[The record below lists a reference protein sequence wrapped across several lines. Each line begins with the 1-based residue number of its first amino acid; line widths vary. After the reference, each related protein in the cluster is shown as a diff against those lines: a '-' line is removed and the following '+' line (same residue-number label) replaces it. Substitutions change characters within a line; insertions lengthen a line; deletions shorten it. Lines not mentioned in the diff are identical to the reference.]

1 MQLAIWNY
9 PPAEFAVSGF
19 TSGWVPPPFEIV
31 RHTIPEC
38 VQLLAAGRVD
48 VAMVPTLTLLRDPD
62 AYDVLPAVALS
73 SWSYPYARLVLRHG
87 LQGEIERLAFN
98 PVAEQEAFLARLV
111 LKEHYQRQPVMVPLE
126 GASHLDLLRSD
137 ADAALIVGVDAPLL
151 HSDALWL
158 DLGQE
163 WYELANYPMVWG
175 FFATRK
181 GEATP
186 AVIRAIRNNV
196 DAAEEQRALWV
207 RAQET
212 SAVLHAFFAEGLRLR
227 FDDLVIASLT
237 EFKQYLFYERVFEEM
252 PDLPFVFLDEN
263 NDEGGADPLL

>member
-196 DAAEEQRALWV
+196 DAAEEQRALCVIDIKRTVIETPEEVARRIELAAGAVGAERIRYVHPDCGFWMLKRNIADGKM
-207 RAQET
+207 RALV
-212 SAVLHAFFAEGLRLR
+212 AGRDLFEGR
-227 FDDLVIASLT
+227 A
-237 EFKQYLFYERVFEEM
+237 
-252 PDLPFVFLDEN
+252 
-263 NDEGGADPLL
+263 